1 LFLGTGV
8 KAGATPQNSK
18 NFHDIRFKTSK
29 HKFVYKGDF
38 IMVSKELVLTNAQGF
53 HMRPASVF
61 ATAMGKY
68 SCDVTIKF
76 NGNQYNAKSL
86 LNIIAAC
93 IKCGS
98 EIEVVCDGAD
108 ENEALA
114 EAVQLIES
122 GLGE

>member
-1 LFLGTGV
+1 
-8 KAGATPQNSK
+8 
-18 NFHDIRFKTSK
+18 
-29 HKFVYKGDF
+29 
-38 IMVSKELVLTNAQGF
+38 MVSKNLTLTNAQGF

-61 ATAMGKY
+61 SSAMGKY
-68 SCDVTIKF
+68 ACSITIKF
-76 NGNQYNAKSL
+76 NGNDYNAKSL

-98 EIEVVCDGAD
+98 EIEIVCDGAD

-114 EAVQLIES
+114 EATQLIES

>member
-1 LFLGTGV
+1 
-8 KAGATPQNSK
+8 
-18 NFHDIRFKTSK
+18 
-29 HKFVYKGDF
+29 
-38 IMVSKELVLTNAQGF
+38 MVSKKITLANAQGF

-61 ATAMGKY
+61 STAMGKY
-68 SCDVTIKF
+68 ACEITIKF
-76 NGNQYNAKSL
+76 NGNDYNGKSL

-98 EIEVVCDGAD
+98 EIEIVCDGVD

-114 EAVQLIES
+114 EAVKLIES

>member
-1 LFLGTGV
+1 
-8 KAGATPQNSK
+8 
-18 NFHDIRFKTSK
+18 
-29 HKFVYKGDF
+29 
-38 IMVSKELVLTNAQGF
+38 MVSKQLTLTNAQGF

-61 ATAMGKY
+61 AGAMGKY
-68 SCDVTIKF
+68 KSSVTIKF
-76 NGNQYNAKSL
+76 NGSDYNAKSL

-98 EIEVVCDGAD
+98 EIEVICSGED

-114 EAVQLIES
+114 EAVELIES

>member
-1 LFLGTGV
+1 
-8 KAGATPQNSK
+8 
-18 NFHDIRFKTSK
+18 
-29 HKFVYKGDF
+29 
-38 IMVSKELVLTNAQGF
+38 MVSKQLTLTNAQGF

-61 ATAMGKY
+61 STAMGKY
-68 SCDVTIKF
+68 SSDVTIKF
-76 NGNQYNAKSL
+76 KGSDYNAKSL

-98 EIEVVCDGAD
+98 KIEVVCSGAD

>member
-1 LFLGTGV
+1 
-8 KAGATPQNSK
+8 
-18 NFHDIRFKTSK
+18 
-29 HKFVYKGDF
+29 
-38 IMVSKELVLTNAQGF
+38 MVSKTLTLKNSTGF

-61 ATAMGKY
+61 ASAMGKF
-68 SCDVTIKF
+68 SCSVTIKYKD
-76 NGNQYNAKSL
+76 NEYNAKSL

-98 EIEVVCDGAD
+98 EFELVCNGSD

-114 EAVQLIES
+114 EAEKLVES

>member
-1 LFLGTGV
+1 
-8 KAGATPQNSK
+8 
-18 NFHDIRFKTSK
+18 
-29 HKFVYKGDF
+29 
-38 IMVSKELVLTNAQGF
+38 MVSKQLTLQNAQGF
-53 HMRPASVF
+53 HMRPASIF

-68 SCDVTIKF
+68 ECDVTIRF
-76 NGNQYNAKSL
+76 DGNNYNGKSL

-98 EIEVVCDGAD
+98 EILITCDGAD

-114 EAVQLIES
+114 EAVQLVES

>member
-1 LFLGTGV
+1 
-8 KAGATPQNSK
+8 
-18 NFHDIRFKTSK
+18 
-29 HKFVYKGDF
+29 
-38 IMVSKELVLTNAQGF
+38 MVSKKVTLVNAQGF

-68 SCDVTIKF
+68 TCNVFLKHNGSDV
-76 NGNQYNAKSL
+76 NAKSL

-98 EIEVVCDGAD
+98 EVEVICDGPD

-114 EAVQLIES
+114 EAVQMIES

>member
-1 LFLGTGV
+1 
-8 KAGATPQNSK
+8 
-18 NFHDIRFKTSK
+18 
-29 HKFVYKGDF
+29 
-38 IMVSKELVLTNAQGF
+38 MVSKQLTLTNAQGF

-61 ATAMGKY
+61 ATAMGKFT
-68 SCDVTIKF
+68 SDITIKF
-76 NGNQYNAKSL
+76 NGNNYNAKSL

-98 EIEVVCDGAD
+98 EIVVECNGSD

-114 EAVQLIES
+114 EAVKLIES

>member
-1 LFLGTGV
+1 
-8 KAGATPQNSK
+8 
-18 NFHDIRFKTSK
+18 
-29 HKFVYKGDF
+29 
-38 IMVSKELVLTNAQGF
+38 MVLKQLTLTNAQGF

-61 ATAMGKY
+61 STAMGKY

-76 NGNQYNAKSL
+76 NGSDYNAKSL

-98 EIEVVCDGAD
+98 EIEVVCSGSD

-114 EAVQLIES
+114 EAIQLIES

>member
-1 LFLGTGV
+1 
-8 KAGATPQNSK
+8 
-18 NFHDIRFKTSK
+18 
-29 HKFVYKGDF
+29 
-38 IMVSKELVLTNAQGF
+38 MVSKKLVLTNAQGF

-68 SCDVTIKF
+68 SCEVTIKF

-98 EIEVVCDGAD
+98 EITVECSGAD
-108 ENEALA
+108 EEAALA
-114 EAVQLIES
+114 EATQLIES
-122 GLGE
+122 GFGEE

>member
-1 LFLGTGV
+1 
-8 KAGATPQNSK
+8 
-18 NFHDIRFKTSK
+18 
-29 HKFVYKGDF
+29 
-38 IMVSKELVLTNAQGF
+38 MVSKKLLLTNAQGF

-61 ATAMGKY
+61 ANAMGKY
-68 SCDVTIKF
+68 SCDVMIRY
-76 NGNQYNAKSL
+76 NENEYNAKSL

-98 EIEVVCDGAD
+98 EIEVICNGTD
-108 ENEALA
+108 ENEALS

>member
-1 LFLGTGV
+1 
-8 KAGATPQNSK
+8 
-18 NFHDIRFKTSK
+18 
-29 HKFVYKGDF
+29 
-38 IMVSKELVLTNAQGF
+38 MVSKKVTLVNAQGF

-68 SCDVTIKF
+68 ASSVTIKF
-76 NGNQYNAKSL
+76 NGNDYNAKSL

-98 EIEVVCDGAD
+98 EIELVCDGPD

-114 EAVQLIES
+114 DAVERIER

>member
-1 LFLGTGV
+1 
-8 KAGATPQNSK
+8 
-18 NFHDIRFKTSK
+18 
-29 HKFVYKGDF
+29 
-38 IMVSKELVLTNAQGF
+38 MVSKKVTLVNAQGF

-68 SCDVTIKF
+68 ASSVTIKF
-76 NGNQYNAKSL
+76 NGNDYNAKSL

-98 EIEVVCDGAD
+98 EIELVCDGPD
-108 ENEALA
+108 ENEALDD
-114 EAVQLIES
+114 AVERIES